1 MNRQCPVPK
10 YQRPLTEYNDLK
22 DSFTFSW
29 TKETLY
35 SFIKTLILF
44 LIVLIF
50 FTSIIVTN
58 AHERERNEVI
68 YVLQIITSALGV
80 FNLWILRLYL
90 AWKYIY
96 DRLMNATVSYEES
109 GWYDGQT
116 WVKTN
121 EVLIQDRLVGTYEV
135 LPIMNRLRTVIL
147 ISTIKKKFY
156 YLFFYFIKFY
166 IRIRHISFDQIK
178 TFFSK

>member
-22 DSFTFSW
+22 NSFTFSW
-29 TKETLY
+29 TKEKSY
-35 SFIKTLILF
+35 PFNKTLLVFFIIL
-44 LIVLIF
+44 VF
-50 FTSIIVTN
+50 FTSIVVIN
-58 AHERERNEVI
+58 SHEPEKNKI
-68 YVLQIITSALGV
+68 TSFLQITSSALGI

-121 EVLIQDRLVGTYEV
+121 EILLQDTLVGTYEV
-135 LPIMNRLRTVIL
+135 LPIMYRLRTVIL
-147 ISTIKKKFY
+147 INTTAI
-156 YLFFYFIKFY
+156 FILTC
-166 IRIRHISFDQIK
+166 INMDH
-178 TFFSK
+178 

>member
-22 DSFTFSW
+22 NSFTFSW
-29 TKETLY
+29 TKEKSY
-35 SFIKTLILF
+35 SFGKTLTIF
-44 LIVLIF
+44 LIILIF
-50 FTSIIVTN
+50 FIYIVAINNHVQGKNGVTPF
-58 AHERERNEVI
+58 
-68 YVLQIITSALGV
+68 LQVITSALGI

-121 EVLIQDRLVGTYEV
+121 EVLIQDRLIGTYEV
-135 LPIMNRLRTVIL
+135 LPVMDRLRKVIL
-147 ISTIKKKFY
+147 ISTTVI
-156 YLFFYFIKFY
+156 FFVTY
-166 IRIRHISFDQIK
+166 INMQH
-178 TFFSK
+178 

>member
-22 DSFTFSW
+22 NSFTFSW
-29 TKETLY
+29 TKEKSY
-35 SFIKTLILF
+35 SFGKTLIIF
-44 LIVLIF
+44 LTILIF
-50 FTSIIVTN
+50 FIYILVTN
-58 AHERERNEVI
+58 NHEHERNEI
-68 YVLQIITSALGV
+68 RSLLQITTSALGI

-121 EVLIQDRLVGTYEV
+121 EILIQDRLVGTYEV
-135 LPIMNRLRTVIL
+135 LPVMDRLRVVIL
-147 ISTIKKKFY
+147 ISTIIIFV
-156 YLFFYFIKFY
+156 ITY
-166 IRIRHISFDQIK
+166 INMQH
-178 TFFSK
+178 

>member
-22 DSFTFSW
+22 NSFTFSW
-29 TKETLY
+29 TKEKLS
-35 SFIKTLILF
+35 SFSKTLTIF
-44 LIVLIF
+44 LLILIF
-50 FTSIIVTN
+50 FISILVIN
-58 AHERERNEVI
+58 NESRGRNE
-68 YVLQIITSALGV
+68 ITSFWYILISSLAI
-80 FNLWILRLYL
+80 FNVWIIRLYL

-135 LPIMNRLRTVIL
+135 LPVMARLRVVIVVSS
-147 ISTIKKKFY
+147 IIM
-156 YLFFYFIKFY
+156 FFITS
-166 IRIRHISFDQIK
+166 INMQH
-178 TFFSK
+178 

>member
-22 DSFTFSW
+22 NSFTFSW
-29 TKETLY
+29 TKEKSY
-35 SFIKTLILF
+35 PFNKTLLVFFIIL
-44 LIVLIF
+44 VF
-50 FTSIIVTN
+50 FTSIVVIN
-58 AHERERNEVI
+58 SHEPEKNKI
-68 YVLQIITSALGV
+68 TSFLQITSSALGI

-135 LPIMNRLRTVIL
+135 LPILNRLRKVIL
-147 ISTIKKKFY
+147 ISTTVI
-156 YLFFYFIKFY
+156 FFVTY
-166 IRIRHISFDQIK
+166 INMQH
-178 TFFSK
+178 